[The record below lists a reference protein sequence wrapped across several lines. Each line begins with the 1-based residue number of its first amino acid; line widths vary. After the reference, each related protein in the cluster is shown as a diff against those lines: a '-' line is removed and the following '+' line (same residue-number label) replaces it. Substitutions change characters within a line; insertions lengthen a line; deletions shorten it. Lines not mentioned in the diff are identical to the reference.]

1 MCPSRALPNRVL
13 GQVTDTVTVAR
24 GLASNPTLPILAG
37 VIIAA
42 LGALATYLV
51 ARREH
56 SGKVA
61 TSNAADLWGA
71 SQTLLVDQRSEIVSL
86 RSDNTTYR
94 TENDRLR
101 TENDRLRKEI
111 TRLGDLKERRHP

>member
-1 MCPSRALPNRVL
+1 VL
-13 GQVTDTVTVAR
+13 LAQVTDTVSSAVR
-24 GLASNPTLPILAG
+24 GVTSNSALPIMAG
-37 VIIAA
+37 VVIAA

-71 SQTLLVDQRSEIVSL
+71 SQTLLVDQRAEIVSL
-86 RSDNTTYR
+86 RTDNTTYR
-94 TENDRLR
+94 SENDRLR

-111 TRLGDLKERRHP
+111 SRLGALKERRGQ